1 MLLCKKPNEEQKSA
15 YDKIL
20 FVVDT
25 SNGRVFFVDGPGG
38 TGKTYLYKALLA
50 VLRSQDKIAVA
61 IATYGVVASIMPGGR
76 TAHSCFKI
84 PLTIDD
90 GAICTSTKQSGT
102 SKLLQKASL
111 IIWDNS
117 MRDIMGRPSLPF
129 GGKTIVFGGDFRQLL
144 HVVRKG
150 SRAHIVAASLRS
162 SYLWE
167 SMCHLK
173 LVRNMRAKSDPWFAE
188 YLLRVG
194 GGTEQVNNDDIPINP
209 KKRKLLRV
217 SDDSKVLMVDEDGPI
232 TQAELERWF
241 VHDWDKGTPIKVS
254 TDECTND
261 FLMTGLS
268 TKDMP
273 ATKSDLIDVLC
284 DYIMEI
290 QDDTTL
296 DFNPFKIEISVKDL
310 QNILKINLDMT
321 LKCFDMAIRL
331 LVNKESS
338 RLKGEKIK
346 DIKHYIDMR
355 FWYHEDPTPEELAK
369 TLDCWPSMNYYIT
382 GCKYVLMPWKFN
394 ECYVLFV
401 IDHGKK
407 HMTFIDFIP
416 TQDWCKHLSY
426 KRFAEAIIVASKK
439 YKIAYN
445 KKHFGWAEDIFKW
458 EDTIR
463 TGIPF
468 NLKGYFVR
476 TTFTVV

>member
-117 MRDIMGRPSLPF
+117 MRDIMGHPSLPF

-194 GGTEQVNNDDIPINP
+194 GGTEQVNNDGDVRLP
-209 KKRKLLRV
+209 
-217 SDDSKVLMVDEDGPI
+217 DE
-232 TQAELERWF
+232 L
-241 VHDWDKGTPIKVS
+241 
-254 TDECTND
+254 
-261 FLMTGLS
+261 
-268 TKDMP
+268 
-273 ATKSDLIDVLC
+273 
-284 DYIMEI
+284 
-290 QDDTTL
+290 
-296 DFNPFKIEISVKDL
+296 
-310 QNILKINLDMT
+310 
-321 LKCFDMAIRL
+321 
-331 LVNKESS
+331 
-338 RLKGEKIK
+338 
-346 DIKHYIDMR
+346 
-355 FWYHEDPTPEELAK
+355 
-369 TLDCWPSMNYYIT
+369 YYYLWT
-382 GCKYVLMPWKFN
+382 
-394 ECYVLFV
+394 
-401 IDHGKK
+401 
-407 HMTFIDFIP
+407 
-416 TQDWCKHLSY
+416 
-426 KRFAEAIIVASKK
+426 
-439 YKIAYN
+439 
-445 KKHFGWAEDIFKW
+445 
-458 EDTIR
+458 
-463 TGIPF
+463 
-468 NLKGYFVR
+468 
-476 TTFTVV
+476 